1 MSFFRDPKRLL
12 AALITGVA
20 GTVVLID
27 FGSNLPLLTALA
39 FLLVDWAAI
48 LTALALLVGLLS
60 LTGSHLRRVGRRE
73 SDWGYSLVLLLSM
86 LAVIVVG
93 VVGIPGVTVL
103 PQNLAEE
110 PIRRFFR
117 LVYEPLAGS
126 FLALLAFFSLSAVLR
141 VLRRRNPE
149 ALVIVIVA
157 TLVLLSQVP
166 PITLLPFFGDG
177 IRWFNDVLVMA
188 GARGLLIGAA
198 IGAMVAGVRVLLGFD
213 LPYLD
218 R

>member
-1 MSFFRDPKRLL
+1 MSFLRDPKRLL
-12 AALITGVA
+12 AVLITGVA
-20 GTVVLID
+20 GMVVLID
-27 FGSNLPLLTALA
+27 FGSNVPLLTALA

-60 LTGSHLRRVGRRE
+60 LTGSHLRRVSRRE

-86 LAVIVVG
+86 LAVILVG

-126 FLALLAFFSLSAVLR
+126 LLALLAFFSLSAVLR
-141 VLRRRNPE
+141 ALRRRSPE

-157 TLVLLSQVP
+157 TLVLISQVP
-166 PITLLPFFGDG
+166 PIALLPLVGDG
-177 IRWFNDVLVMA
+177 VRWLNDVLVMA